1 VIHLIVKNFFA
12 SLRRLTKRNEEINI
26 QGFFSLNLTTHFKNK
41 LKKEGKNT
49 NLRRRKNKKQYYVKK
64 TKK

>member
-1 VIHLIVKNFFA
+1 LIVKNFFA